1 MKKTAFILLVIL
13 GLVVAGLSPMSLHAQ
28 TKMAC
33 VSISEVIGAM
43 PESKKA
49 DTTLS
54 EYEEALQQQ
63 FDAYKAEYTQQVS
76 LLGSPDTAK
85 FTKPQLDLKRRSLAE
100 ILAKIQGF
108 EQEAGTMLEQKK
120 TALFQPIQ
128 KKAEDAIQQVSR
140 DNGYA
145 YVFEK
150 EGLHV
155 YPPSDDILPL
165 VKKRLGLR

>member
-1 MKKTAFILLVIL
+1 MLVS
-13 GLVVAGLSPMSLHAQ
+13 GLAPAGLHAQ
-28 TKMAC
+28 AKLAC
-33 VSISEVIGAM
+33 ISISEVIGAM
-43 PESKKA
+43 PETKKA
-49 DTTLS
+49 DTTLAQ
-54 EYEEALQQQ
+54 YQEALQQQ

-85 FTKPQLDLKRRSLAE
+85 FTKPQLDLKRRSLSE

-108 EQEAGTMLEQKK
+108 EQEAGSLMEQKK

>member
-1 MKKTAFILLVIL
+1 MKKTAFILLIL
-13 GLVVAGLSPMSLHAQ
+13 PGLAPVGLYAQ
-28 TKMAC
+28 MKMAC

-43 PESKKA
+43 PETKKA
-49 DTTLS
+49 DTTLAQ
-54 EYEEALQQQ
+54 YQEALQQQ
-63 FDAYKAEYTQQVS
+63 FDTYKAEYTQQTS
-76 LLGSPDTAK
+76 LLGSADTAK

-108 EQEAGTMLEQKK
+108 EQEAGTMMEQKK
-120 TALFQPIQ
+120 AALFQPIQ

>member
-1 MKKTAFILLVIL
+1 MHMKKSASILLIL
-13 GLVVAGLSPMSLHAQ
+13 VALAPAGAGLHAQ
-28 TKMAC
+28 GKMGC
-33 VSISEVIGAM
+33 VSINEVIVAM
-43 PESKKA
+43 PETKKA
-49 DTTLS
+49 DTTLA
-54 EYEEALQQQ
+54 EYQEALQQQ
-63 FDAYKAEYTQQVS
+63 FDTYKAEYTQQTS
-76 LLGSPDTAK
+76 LLGSADTAK
-85 FTKPQLDLKRRSLAE
+85 FTKPQLDLKRKSLAE

-128 KKAEDAIQQVSR
+128 KKAEEAIQQVSR

>member
-1 MKKTAFILLVIL
+1 MKKTAFVLLML
-13 GLVVAGLSPMSLHAQ
+13 AGLVPASLYAQ
-28 TKMAC
+28 SKLAC

-43 PESKKA
+43 PETKKA
-49 DTTLS
+49 DTTLAQ
-54 EYEEALQQQ
+54 YQEALQQQ
-63 FDAYKAEYTQQVS
+63 FEAYKQEYMQQTS
-76 LLGSPDTAK
+76 LLGSADTAK

-100 ILAKIQGF
+100 VLQKIQGF
-108 EQEAGTMLEQKK
+108 EQEAGTLLEQKK

-128 KKAEDAIQQVSR
+128 KKAEDAIQQVSK

>member
-1 MKKTAFILLVIL
+1 MKKTAFILI
-13 GLVVAGLSPMSLHAQ
+13 VVASLAPVGLYAQ
-28 TKMAC
+28 TKLAC

-43 PESKKA
+43 PETRKA
-49 DTTLS
+49 DTTLAQ
-54 EYEEALQQQ
+54 YQEALQQQ
-63 FDAYKAEYTQQVS
+63 FDAYKAEYTQQAS

-85 FTKPQLDLKRRSLAE
+85 FTKPQLDLKRRSLSE
-100 ILAKIQGF
+100 VLQKIQGF
-108 EQEAGTMLEQKK
+108 EQEAGTLLEQKK

>member
-1 MKKTAFILLVIL
+1 MHMKKTAFILLMLTAVAP
-13 GLVVAGLSPMSLHAQ
+13 AGLYAQ
-28 TKMAC
+28 TKLAC

-43 PESKKA
+43 PETKKA
-49 DTTLS
+49 DTTLAQ
-54 EYEEALQQQ
+54 YQEALQQQ
-63 FDAYKAEYTQQVS
+63 FDAYKAEYAQQVS

-100 ILAKIQGF
+100 VLQKIQGF

>member
-1 MKKTAFILLVIL
+1 MHMKKTAFIMILVS
-13 GLVVAGLSPMSLHAQ
+13 GLAPVGLYAQ
-28 TKMAC
+28 AKLAC

-43 PESKKA
+43 PETKKA
-49 DTTLS
+49 DTTLAQ
-54 EYEEALQQQ
+54 YQEALQQQ
-63 FDAYKAEYTQQVS
+63 FDAYKSEYTQQAG

-108 EQEAGTMLEQKK
+108 EQEAGTMMEQKK
-120 TALFQPIQ
+120 SALFQPIQ

-165 VKKRLGLR
+165 VKRRLGLR

>member
-1 MKKTAFILLVIL
+1 MHMKKSASILLIL
-13 GLVVAGLSPMSLHAQ
+13 AGLAPVGAGLQAQ

-33 VSISEVIGAM
+33 VSINEVIVAM
-43 PESKKA
+43 PETKKA
-49 DTTLS
+49 DTTLA
-54 EYEEALQQQ
+54 EYEAALQQQ
-63 FDAYKAEYTQQVS
+63 FDTYKAEYTQQTN
-76 LLGSPDTAK
+76 LLGSADTAK
-85 FTKPQLDLKRRSLAE
+85 FTKPQLDLKRKSLAE
-100 ILAKIQGF
+100 ILQKIQGF

-128 KKAEDAIQQVSR
+128 KKAEEAIQQVSR